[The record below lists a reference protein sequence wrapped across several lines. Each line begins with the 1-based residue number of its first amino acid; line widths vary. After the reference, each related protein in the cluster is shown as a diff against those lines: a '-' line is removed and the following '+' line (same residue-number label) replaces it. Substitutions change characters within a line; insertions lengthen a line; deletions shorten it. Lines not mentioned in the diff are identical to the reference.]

1 MVRKFVQ
8 RGAVLALGLVALT
21 CAAFSTA
28 PTQVGAVDYFTAV
41 GCNQGDY
48 TCLYARNG
56 INPNAPQLESPR
68 VYYQSLG
75 YYGYGSPYYGANYSY
90 SYPSYGN
97 SYGYGYG
104 YSNPYYGYGYGYG
117 NPYYGYGNFYTG
129 GSVTPQNIAQV
140 TGYCNLGY
148 GQTCGGAYAPR

>member
-1 MVRKFVQ
+1 M
-8 RGAVLALGLVALT
+8 ALGLVALMG
-21 CAAFSTA
+21 AAFSMA
-28 PTQVGAVDYFTAV
+28 PAQAGAVDYFTAV

-75 YYGYGSPYYGANYSY
+75 YYGNNYPYFGANY
-90 SYPSYGN
+90 
-97 SYGYGYG
+97 GYG
-104 YSNPYYGYGYGYG
+104 NPYYGYGYGYG
-117 NPYYGYGNFYTG
+117 YGSFYTG
-129 GSVTPQNIAQV
+129 GPVAPQNIAQL

-148 GQTCGGAYAPR
+148 GQKCGGAYSPR

>member
-1 MVRKFVQ
+1 MVRQFVR
-8 RGAVLALGLVALT
+8 RGAVMALGLVALM
-21 CAAFSTA
+21 CAAFSAA
-28 PTQVGAVDYFTAV
+28 PAQVGAVDYFTAV

-75 YYGYGSPYYGANYSY
+75 YYGYGYYPYF
-90 SYPSYGN
+90 GN
-97 SYGYGYG
+97 NYG
-104 YSNPYYGYGYGYG
+104 YSNPYFGSAYGYPYYGYGYGYG
-117 NPYYGYGNFYTG
+117 YGSFYTG
-129 GSVTPQNIAQV
+129 GPVAPQNIAQL

-148 GQTCGGAYAPR
+148 GQICGGAYSPR